1 VSIEKDVTVKV
12 NTQVAGGAGDPFKS
26 MATGAKGAAADTKG
40 IDKAIGDLN
49 ASIQRLAQNMGQGWK
64 AGTDGVTVY
73 KGRIVEATGALERFT
88 SAHTRANQVAG
99 GFGGGGGGGFNA
111 RSMGIMGRM
120 MGMGGQGLGMARL
133 GMGMGATGLGIGAAL
148 MIGSQAMTSGIRHQ
162 FEGELSALGQPLQ
175 KSDLG
180 VIERMGYGAR
190 DYFSGRE
197 YRERITEL
205 RGEKQLQ
212 EVARENAMRQIG
224 TSASNDQMAFM
235 SHTGGLSSA
244 NAIQSYGRDPAAAMR
259 LEMDRLDAQRRMVE
273 NRMAAGAPARIAAD
287 QERASAFGR
296 IKGGGNRLQA
306 LKDEQVALEKQ
317 RGLMQQQA
325 QDAAKI
331 VELDKQR
338 VQVAGQIAAATKQQT
353 VGQRNQ
359 FAAMDD
365 SQRERVIALGARL
378 KKGEKLA
385 GAELEEANQF
395 ELLRPMI
402 QEQRAK
408 EVDQSGDFARLMKAI
423 GTDEQK
429 AAADKAETARAQGGD
444 VRVETYLDEA
454 KLADKIA
461 EKGFDF
467 VDKIKVIIDK
477 KVQELHTALEK
488 NNKNQ
493 QMWRGAA
500 NPG

>member
-1 VSIEKDVTVKV
+1 MSIEKDVTV
-12 NTQVAGGAGDPFKS
+12 
-26 MATGAKGAAADTKG
+26 
-40 IDKAIGDLN
+40 
-49 ASIQRLAQNMGQGWK
+49 
-64 AGTDGVTVY
+64 
-73 KGRIVEATGALERFT
+73 
-88 SAHTRANQVAG
+88 
-99 GFGGGGGGGFNA
+99 
-111 RSMGIMGRM
+111 
-120 MGMGGQGLGMARL
+120 
-133 GMGMGATGLGIGAAL
+133 
-148 MIGSQAMTSGIRHQ
+148 
-162 FEGELSALGQPLQ
+162 
-175 KSDLG
+175 
-180 VIERMGYGAR
+180 MGYGAR
-190 DYFSGRE
+190 DYFTGRE

-296 IKGGGNRLQA
+296 IKSGGGNRLQA

-359 FAAMDD
+359 FAALDD

-429 AAADKAETARAQGGD
+429 AAAEKAETARVQGGEA
-444 VRVETYLDEA
+444 RVEMYLDEQ
-454 KLADKIA
+454 KLADRIA

-477 KVQELHTALEK
+477 KVQELHNALEK
-488 NNKNQ
+488 NNKNLQ
-493 QMWRGAA
+493 AWRGAA